1 MIKLYGNLN
10 QNKNA
15 VKNAWV
21 AGLDCRRTGW
31 TAEKAVTERVAGLD
45 CRRTGDGT
53 GRWVGLQRKQ

>member
-21 AGLDCRRTGW
+21 AGLDCRRTG
-31 TAEKAVTERVAGLD
+31 
-45 CRRTGDGT
+45 DGT